1 MSNCVLLMLCGGEVE
16 GREGKG
22 KIGQRRGRTSWGT
35 GQEKPERQ

>member
-16 GREGKG
+16 GREGG
-22 KIGQRRGRTSWGT
+22 TGQRRGRTSWGT